1 MGSGTD
7 ESLEREKFIKTQKFV
22 TKQISE
28 KMDKQS

>member
-7 ESLEREKFIKTQKFV
+7 ESMEREKFIKKQKFV